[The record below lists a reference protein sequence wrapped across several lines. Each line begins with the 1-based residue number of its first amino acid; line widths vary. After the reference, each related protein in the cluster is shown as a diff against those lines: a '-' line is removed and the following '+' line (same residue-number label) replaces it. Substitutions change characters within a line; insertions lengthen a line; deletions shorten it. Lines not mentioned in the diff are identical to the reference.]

1 MALIKCSECEKEI
14 SDKSI
19 NCIHCGNPIQKESK
33 IDLKFPTLSED
44 LNIGK
49 AFSTFKDGGSMPGFK
64 GILIQENLNPI
75 EKDFPSEKLKFV
87 LHTHGIELTFGLMD
101 EPFQIHNSQIIELI
115 HTSKTELIK
124 ESKSVI
130 GRSIAGGLLLGPL
143 GAIVGGMSGIGHKE
157 NQGSKHFLIINY
169 WDINTKN
176 SKTLIILAD
185 KNHIKLFTEKYA
197 IEKIKNKNEGRKAEK
212 EESGWEAYFYL
223 ILVVILG
230 YGAFL
235 LVDYIYD
242 ITHNT
247 TL

>member
-1 MALIKCSECEKEI
+1 M
-14 SDKSI
+14 
-19 NCIHCGNPIQKESK
+19 
-33 IDLKFPTLSED
+33 KFPTLSED

-101 EPFQIHNSQIIELI
+101 KPFQIHNSQIIGLI

-176 SKTLIILAD
+176 PKTLIILAN
-185 KNHIKLFTEKYA
+185 KNHIKLFTERYA

-212 EESGWEAYFYL
+212 EESGWEASFYL
-223 ILVVILG
+223 ILVIILG

-235 LVDYIYD
+235 LVD
-242 ITHNT
+242 
-247 TL
+247 